1 MMARIFRGAG
11 AWLIAVVQA
20 LTVGAMLA
28 LPVTASQ
35 SVLYN
40 PTSGTLPGLT
50 MVQNYNAAIDAVA
63 SCNSGGS
70 PPTNQFL
77 SLAPSLGNCWLNTT
91 NNSLNIFDGS
101 NWNTVAWVD
110 AVNHVIIGQ
119 VGGGGQSV
127 VASAATSNLCGISQ
141 ATVRGSNVL
150 LSGTT
155 TITSFGSNCFLGQV
169 KFLTFGAALTLT
181 YNATSM
187 ILPTGASITTAT
199 GDTAMAIYLGSGN
212 WQILFYQPATGA
224 ALSTAGLN
232 VGAAALGA
240 SALASFQQPVNLQI
254 YTSGA
259 PGPLTVTIK
268 GVNGADPSPTNPV
281 LVGFR
286 SQTLQ
291 PNSTNV
297 FGALTGAL
305 NVTLSSTSSMG
316 CTTGV
321 ACRLWVTLICQTET
335 SATCNSSGG
344 NGTSSPILLGLSN
357 QSTPSQVYPLSEDVL
372 QSTGLGASNGTSVG
386 VIQTSVASLS
396 GKAIRII
403 GFIEATWLS
412 STGWSAPTKV
422 QLFGPGVHKPGEV
435 VQTVFAQTGT
445 NASAGSTFA
454 ASNVA
459 VGITPTSGINI
470 IEVSLSGNCNTG
482 PGATITATVR
492 RGTSTSVGQSEQ
504 VGISGSGSSS
514 LAIDGVVAFDFL
526 DVPPSAATYT
536 IYFNS
541 SAGTSVITGGH
552 ALAREIMGALDEPG
566 NDNFSPRARAAKRDY
581 ARNRASQPA
590 GTRHS
595 MFG

>member
-1 MMARIFRGAG
+1 MMARIFRGVG
-11 AWLIAVVQA
+11 AWLIAIAQA
-20 LTVGAMLA
+20 LIVGAMLA

-50 MVQNYNAAIDAVA
+50 MVQNYNTAIDAVA

-70 PPTNQFL
+70 PPTTQFL

-91 NNSLNIFDGS
+91 NNSVNIFDGS

-119 VGGGGQSV
+119 VGGGGQSA
-127 VASAATSNLCGISQ
+127 VASAATTNLCGTNQ
-141 ATVRGSNVL
+141 TTARGS
-150 LSGTT
+150 SISITGTT
-155 TITSFGSNCFLGQV
+155 TITSFGTNCFVGQI
-169 KFLTFGAALTLT
+169 KALSFAGILTLT
-181 YNATSM
+181 YNASSL
-187 ILPTGASITTAT
+187 ILPTAANITTAS
-199 GDTAMAIYLGSGN
+199 GDTALALYLGSGN
-212 WQILFYQPATGA
+212 WQILFYQTASGA
-224 ALSTAGLN
+224 ALSTVGLN
-232 VGAAALGA
+232 VGASALAA
-240 SALASFQQPVNLQI
+240 SALGSLQQPVNLQI
-254 YTSGA
+254 NTAVASGQ
-259 PGPLTVTIK
+259 LTVSIK

-286 SQTLQ
+286 SETLQ
-291 PNSTNV
+291 PNGTNI

-305 NVTLSSTSSMG
+305 SFALNATSSMG
-316 CTTGV
+316 CTTGA

-335 SATCNSSGG
+335 SGTCNSSGG

-357 QSTPSQVYPLSEDVL
+357 QSTASQVFALAEDVL
-372 QSTGLGASNGTSVG
+372 QTTGASTVGGTTAG
-386 VIQTSVASLS
+386 LIQTSVAGLS
-396 GKAIRII
+396 GKAIRIA
-403 GFIEATWLS
+403 GFIEATWTTG
-412 STGWSAPTKV
+412 TGWGSPTKV
-422 QLFGPGVHKPGEV
+422 QLFGPGVHKPGDV

-482 PGATITATVR
+482 PGATITASVR
-492 RGTSTSVGQSEQ
+492 RGTSTNVGQSEQ
-504 VGISGSGSSS
+504 VGINGSGSSS
-514 LAIDGVVAFDFL
+514 LAIDGVVAFDFF

-552 ALAREIMGALDEPG
+552 AVAREIMGSLDEPG
-566 NDNFSPRARAAKRDY
+566 NDNFSPRARAAG
-581 ARNRASQPA
+581 QPA
-590 GTRHS
+590 RTRHS